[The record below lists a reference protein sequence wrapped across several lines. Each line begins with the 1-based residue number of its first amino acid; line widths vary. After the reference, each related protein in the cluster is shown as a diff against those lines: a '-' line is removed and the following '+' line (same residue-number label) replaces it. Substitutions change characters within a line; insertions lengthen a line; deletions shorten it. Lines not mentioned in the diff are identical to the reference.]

1 MTDVSGC
8 KFGNNN
14 IAFYLQGVSITP
26 SAELT
31 YEYFTTASLPSS
43 SPLRRVWQFQSQGT
57 LSQTSTLLLD
67 YTEAHLK
74 CPEYNITFEG
84 ALNGT
89 FIVHNQTFSANR
101 FISYE
106 LVSDYVLQLTLR
118 IPKKILECY
127 GVGKIQN
134 YYFTININD
143 AATATINYAYIE
155 CPPIPKTANYG
166 IALSGGG
173 SVAFSGSIGF
183 FRGLLSMKSQ
193 LPYFFQTEASASSVS
208 GSSWLCSQLF
218 YSKLSTDELLGD
230 YLPPEKCTLDALA
243 SSNKSNGQ
251 FAGQCI
257 VNINIVN
264 TMLSL
269 ILRYPANQ
277 LWIQAISKIFLEP
290 YQLTNA
296 LVESPQLPI
305 SDVNQIPAS
314 YQIIQNTRG
323 PDFPSSIINGTLA
336 QPEYSTLGYVSVY
349 FSDTTTGVSATI
361 PSSTSNTSVGGV
373 LVQSFSGGCD
383 AVSSCPTQTYQNVS
397 MPKTQPY
404 FTLADMTGIS
414 SSAFVVEVEK
424 IFPLKGLIPI
434 VNLWSPISLV
444 NVPCEMG
451 DGGINS
457 SAGVLAL
464 LAQSMKKVFLFY
476 TRTQSDSPTTLP
488 TLQKLFG
495 VYPTT
500 TSSSDPNPNSI
511 QVFDKADYTAFQAQ
525 IESTYASGGP
535 TWSRM
540 TLNVL
545 ENTLNS
551 VPGNYAVDF
560 TVLVTNPCSNYS
572 SLLPEETQKA
582 ILTPAFPS
590 FPNYPLVF
598 ANSKTNILSLTLAQ
612 INLLANYVQW
622 AVTTD
627 PLRSV
632 LLDMYSSSS

>member
-1 MTDVSGC
+1 
-8 KFGNNN
+8 
-14 IAFYLQGVSITP
+14 
-26 SAELT
+26 
-31 YEYFTTASLPSS
+31 
-43 SPLRRVWQFQSQGT
+43 
-57 LSQTSTLLLD
+57 
-67 YTEAHLK
+67 
-74 CPEYNITFEG
+74 
-84 ALNGT
+84 
-89 FIVHNQTFSANR
+89 
-101 FISYE
+101 
-106 LVSDYVLQLTLR
+106 
-118 IPKKILECY
+118 
-127 GVGKIQN
+127 
-134 YYFTININD
+134 
-143 AATATINYAYIE
+143 
-155 CPPIPKTANYG
+155 
-166 IALSGGG
+166 
-173 SVAFSGSIGF
+173 
-183 FRGLLSMKSQ
+183 
-193 LPYFFQTEASASSVS
+193 
-208 GSSWLCSQLF
+208 
-218 YSKLSTDELLGD
+218 
-230 YLPPEKCTLDALA
+230 LDALA
-243 SSNKSNGQ
+243 SSNKSNLQ
-251 FAGQCI
+251 FAGQCV

-269 ILRYPANQ
+269 LLKYPANQ
-277 LWIQAISKIFLEP
+277 LWIQAISEIFLEP
-290 YQLTNA
+290 YQLKNA
-296 LVESPQLPI
+296 LVESPQLSI
-305 SDVNQIPAS
+305 STVNQIPAS
-314 YQIIQNTRG
+314 YQIVQNTRG

-349 FSDTTTGVSATI
+349 FTETTMGL
-361 PSSTSNTSVGGV
+361 PSTLSSSKSNTSVGGV
-373 LVQSFSGGCD
+373 LVQNFSLGCD
-383 AVSSCPTQTYQNVS
+383 AVSSCPTQSYQNVA

-434 VNLWSPISLV
+434 VNLWSPTSLQ
-444 NVPCEMG
+444 NVSCEMG

-464 LAQSMKKVFLFY
+464 LAKSMKKVFLFY
-476 TRTQSDSPTTLP
+476 TRTQSDSPTTIP

-500 TSSSDPNPNSI
+500 TSSDPNPNSI
-511 QVFDKADYTAFQAQ
+511 QVFDKGDYASFQAQ

-535 TWSRM
+535 TWSRR

-545 ENTLNS
+545 QNTLNN

-560 TVLVTNPCSNYS
+560 TIFVTNPCSKYS

-598 ANSKTNILSLTLAQ
+598 ANSKTNLLSLTLAQ

-632 LLDMYSSSS
+632 LMDMYSSSSA

>member
-1 MTDVSGC
+1 
-8 KFGNNN
+8 
-14 IAFYLQGVSITP
+14 
-26 SAELT
+26 
-31 YEYFTTASLPSS
+31 
-43 SPLRRVWQFQSQGT
+43 
-57 LSQTSTLLLD
+57 
-67 YTEAHLK
+67 
-74 CPEYNITFEG
+74 
-84 ALNGT
+84 
-89 FIVHNQTFSANR
+89 
-101 FISYE
+101 
-106 LVSDYVLQLTLR
+106 
-118 IPKKILECY
+118 
-127 GVGKIQN
+127 
-134 YYFTININD
+134 
-143 AATATINYAYIE
+143 
-155 CPPIPKTANYG
+155 
-166 IALSGGG
+166 
-173 SVAFSGSIGF
+173 
-183 FRGLLSMKSQ
+183 
-193 LPYFFQTEASASSVS
+193 
-208 GSSWLCSQLF
+208 
-218 YSKLSTDELLGD
+218 
-230 YLPPEKCTLDALA
+230 
-243 SSNKSNGQ
+243 
-251 FAGQCI
+251 
-257 VNINIVN
+257 
-264 TMLSL
+264 
-269 ILRYPANQ
+269 
-277 LWIQAISKIFLEP
+277 
-290 YQLTNA
+290 
-296 LVESPQLPI
+296 
-305 SDVNQIPAS
+305 
-314 YQIIQNTRG
+314 
-323 PDFPSSIINGTLA
+323 
-336 QPEYSTLGYVSVY
+336 
-349 FSDTTTGVSATI
+349 
-361 PSSTSNTSVGGV
+361 
-373 LVQSFSGGCD
+373 
-383 AVSSCPTQTYQNVS
+383 

-434 VNLWSPISLV
+434 VNLWSPTSLV

-464 LAQSMKKVFLFY
+464 LAKSMKKVFLFY

-500 TSSSDPNPNSI
+500 TSSDPNPNSI
-511 QVFDKADYTAFQAQ
+511 QVFDKADYTAFQTQ

-632 LLDMYSSSS
+632 LLDMYSSLS